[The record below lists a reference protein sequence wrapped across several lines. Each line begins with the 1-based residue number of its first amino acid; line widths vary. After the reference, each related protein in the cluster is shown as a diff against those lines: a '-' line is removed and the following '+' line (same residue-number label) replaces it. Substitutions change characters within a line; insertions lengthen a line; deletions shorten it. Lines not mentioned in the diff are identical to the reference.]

1 MQFSQTNINTVH
13 AALADSYWGF
23 KECASLVPDST
34 LKEKFKTISVERERM
49 LLELE
54 IRGGAAKSSSGSVK
68 GSLSRTWTK
77 IKSSISR
84 GVQHVL
90 EDLAEE
96 EASLK
101 KTYDNALKS
110 SACDSSLNGLL
121 LMHLRNIECHL
132 SELRIICGEAKYGN
146 KWEVS
151 THTPSPSE
159 VRKKK
164 LQTTGATF
172 KGKMQTTGETISTK
186 FSTSGTAIKNKSGLG
201 QNQQQNIE
209 TTTTVNLDDT
219 TVNTLEQ
226 HPTTG
231 TSNWH
236 SN

>member
-164 LQTTGATF
+164 ITNNRCNFQR
-172 KGKMQTTGETISTK
+172 
-186 FSTSGTAIKNKSGLG
+186 
-201 QNQQQNIE
+201 QNANY
-209 TTTTVNLDDT
+209 
-219 TVNTLEQ
+219 
-226 HPTTG
+226 
-231 TSNWH
+231 W
-236 SN
+236 